1 MNSRNNSY
9 WEARTT
15 AIMDKQQLNAD
26 ITYRKLRKAYIKAIA
41 EIEVDVK
48 KIYNKLKKNGELND
62 KQVKEFLNA
71 ELSKLDRN
79 KLKKLIDNTKDEN
92 LRKFLTAKLDAPAYA
107 ARIARR
113 ESLKETLI
121 DNLKKIM
128 NEVAV
133 NEITLDKNLFIQN
146 MNESYYTHMWETQRG
161 MQIGFDVGTLG
172 NETIDAILKRPF
184 VGSNFSQRIWG
195 NTTTLTDQLYETML
209 SGFLNGKPLK
219 KMIEELVERMEVG
232 ESAARRL
239 VRTESAYYTNM
250 AAVEGYKECG
260 IEKYIYFAKL
270 DLKVS
275 NICRELDGK
284 IFPIKEALSK
294 LDRKELKKLI
304 LNTKDDKL
312 RKFLTAKLDAPAY
325 AARIARK
332 EVLKGALGKE
342 TIEAI
347 LKRPFAGGYYSER
360 IWGNTSKLTEQLYE
374 TVLSGLLNGKPLK
387 KMINELTETMEVGES
402 AARRLVRT
410 ESAYYTNMAA
420 VEGYKECGIEKYRYY
435 AKLDL
440 KVSNICRELDGK
452 IFPIK
457 EAQTGINLPPMH
469 PWCRSSI
476 GPVIDGGVAQRIGVR
491 TRDVVTG
498 QSHVIKG
505 DITYKDWYDRFV
517 IDKYGVDKAK
527 ELEKQIKNS
536 SNDKKQFEKYKKLL
550 AKDLPKTLKEFQEI
564 KYNNSDEWNKI
575 KRQYLDANRYNKI
588 VNNATNLNIKGI
600 PIKLNI
606 KGIPI
611 KNIERINLK
620 DFEFDYYHI
629 NNERSH
635 GVTKEMAQSFINNSK
650 AAYSRWNGQVIV
662 YVSEKGCSVVNLKE
676 KKVSTS
682 YKSDEYDNKFK
693 MLMEVLKDD

>member
-260 IEKYIYFAKL
+260 IEKYRYFAKL

-275 NICRELDGK
+275 NVCKELDGK
-284 IFPIKEALSK
+284 IFNME
-294 LDRKELKKLI
+294 
-304 LNTKDDKL
+304 
-312 RKFLTAKLDAPAY
+312 DAQ
-325 AARIARK
+325 
-332 EVLKGALGKE
+332 
-342 TIEAI
+342 
-347 LKRPFAGGYYSER
+347 AGE
-360 IWGNTSKLTEQLYE
+360 
-374 TVLSGLLNGKPLK
+374 
-387 KMINELTETMEVGES
+387 
-402 AARRLVRT
+402 
-410 ESAYYTNMAA
+410 
-420 VEGYKECGIEKYRYY
+420 
-435 AKLDL
+435 
-440 KVSNICRELDGK
+440 
-452 IFPIK
+452 
-457 EAQTGINLPPMH
+457 NLPPMH
-469 PWCRSSI
+469 PWCRSTTI
-476 GPVIDGGVAQRIGVR
+476 AVISEDDIKKLKRRALNPETGR
-491 TRDVVTG
+491 TELVPA
-498 QSHVIKG
+498 SM
-505 DITYKDWYDRFV
+505 TYEEWYKKYVKDNP
-517 IDKYGVDKAK
+517 KAK
-527 ELEKQIKNS
+527 GQEKAIQNKAS
-536 SNDKKQFEKYKKLL
+536 DQAQYQKYKKSGIDGVPASFTGFQKLKYQEPEKWELL
-550 AKDLPKTLKEFQEI
+550 KKDYRE
-564 KYNNSDEWNKI
+564 
-575 KRQYLDANRYNKI
+575 R
-588 VNNATNLNIKGI
+588 
-600 PIKLNI
+600 
-606 KGIPI
+606 
-611 KNIERINLK
+611 KN
-620 DFEFDYYHI
+620 
-629 NNERSH
+629 NNEIFRS
-635 GVTKEMAQSFINNSK
+635 I
-650 AAYSRWNGQVIV
+650 
-662 YVSEKGCSVVNLKE
+662 
-676 KKVSTS
+676 
-682 YKSDEYDNKFK
+682 
-693 MLMEVLKDD
+693 

>member
-260 IEKYIYFAKL
+260 IEKYRYFAKL

-275 NICRELDGK
+275 NLCKELDGK
-284 IFPIKEALSK
+284 IFNME
-294 LDRKELKKLI
+294 
-304 LNTKDDKL
+304 
-312 RKFLTAKLDAPAY
+312 DAQ
-325 AARIARK
+325 
-332 EVLKGALGKE
+332 
-342 TIEAI
+342 
-347 LKRPFAGGYYSER
+347 AGE
-360 IWGNTSKLTEQLYE
+360 
-374 TVLSGLLNGKPLK
+374 
-387 KMINELTETMEVGES
+387 
-402 AARRLVRT
+402 
-410 ESAYYTNMAA
+410 
-420 VEGYKECGIEKYRYY
+420 
-435 AKLDL
+435 
-440 KVSNICRELDGK
+440 
-452 IFPIK
+452 
-457 EAQTGINLPPMH
+457 NLPPMH

-498 QSHVIKG
+498 ESHVIKG
-505 DITYKDWYDRFV
+505 DITYKEWYDRFV
-517 IDKYGVDKAK
+517 VDKYGEDKAK
-527 ELEKQIKNS
+527 ELEKKA
-536 SNDKKQFEKYKKLL
+536 KTYKK
-550 AKDLPKTLKEFQEI
+550 KVKKE
-564 KYNNSDEWNKI
+564 NK
-575 KRQYLDANRYNKI
+575 
-588 VNNATNLNIKGI
+588 
-600 PIKLNI
+600 
-606 KGIPI
+606 
-611 KNIERINLK
+611 
-620 DFEFDYYHI
+620 
-629 NNERSH
+629 
-635 GVTKEMAQSFINNSK
+635 
-650 AAYSRWNGQVIV
+650 
-662 YVSEKGCSVVNLKE
+662 
-676 KKVSTS
+676 
-682 YKSDEYDNKFK
+682 
-693 MLMEVLKDD
+693 

>member
-1 MNSRNNSY
+1 MNKRNNSY

-41 EIEVDVK
+41 EIEVDVRR
-48 KIYNKLKKNGELND
+48 IYNKLKKNGELND
-62 KQVKEFLNA
+62 KQVKEFLNT
-71 ELSKLDRN
+71 ELSKLDR
-79 KLKKLIDNTKDEN
+79 K
-92 LRKFLTAKLDAPAYA
+92 
-107 ARIARR
+107 
-113 ESLKETLI
+113 
-121 DNLKKIM
+121 
-128 NEVAV
+128 
-133 NEITLDKNLFIQN
+133 Q
-146 MNESYYTHMWETQRG
+146 
-161 MQIGFDVGTLG
+161 
-172 NETIDAILKRPF
+172 
-184 VGSNFSQRIWG
+184 
-195 NTTTLTDQLYETML
+195 
-209 SGFLNGKPLK
+209 
-219 KMIEELVERMEVG
+219 
-232 ESAARRL
+232 
-239 VRTESAYYTNM
+239 
-250 AAVEGYKECG
+250 
-260 IEKYIYFAKL
+260 
-270 DLKVS
+270 
-275 NICRELDGK
+275 
-284 IFPIKEALSK
+284 
-294 LDRKELKKLI
+294 LKKLI

-332 EVLKGALGKE
+332 EVLKETLVDNLKQIMNEVAVNEMVLDKNLFIQNMNESYYTHMWEVQRGMQIGFDVGALGKE

-360 IWGNTSKLTEQLYE
+360 IWGNTSKLTEHLYE

-452 IFPIK
+452 IFPIS
-457 EAQTGINLPPMH
+457 EAQTGVNLPPMH

-498 QSHVIKG
+498 ESHVIKG
-505 DITYKDWYDRFV
+505 DITYKEWYDRFV
-517 IDKYGVDKAK
+517 VDKYGKDKA
-527 ELEKQIKNS
+527 EQLEKQLKNKS
-536 SNDKKQFEKYKKLL
+536 KDKKQFEKYKELL
-550 AKDLPKTLKEFQEI
+550 HKDFPKTLKEFQEI
-564 KYNNSDEWNKI
+564 KYNNSDKWNKI
-575 KRQYLDANRYNKI
+575 KRKYLDANRYNKI
-588 VNNATNLNIKGI
+588 VNNATN
-600 PIKLNI
+600 LNI

-662 YVSEKGCSVVNLKE
+662 YVSENGCSVVNLKE
-676 KKVSTS
+676 KKVSTA

>member
-1 MNSRNNSY
+1 MNSRNNNY
-9 WEARTT
+9 WEARIN

-41 EIEVDVK
+41 EIEVDVRR
-48 KIYNKLKKNGELND
+48 IYNKLKKNGELND
-62 KQVKEFLNA
+62 SQVKEFLN
-71 ELSKLDRN
+71 
-79 KLKKLIDNTKDEN
+79 
-92 LRKFLTAKLDAPAYA
+92 
-107 ARIARR
+107 
-113 ESLKETLI
+113 
-121 DNLKKIM
+121 
-128 NEVAV
+128 
-133 NEITLDKNLFIQN
+133 
-146 MNESYYTHMWETQRG
+146 
-161 MQIGFDVGTLG
+161 
-172 NETIDAILKRPF
+172 
-184 VGSNFSQRIWG
+184 
-195 NTTTLTDQLYETML
+195 
-209 SGFLNGKPLK
+209 
-219 KMIEELVERMEVG
+219 
-232 ESAARRL
+232 
-239 VRTESAYYTNM
+239 TE
-250 AAVEGYKECG
+250 
-260 IEKYIYFAKL
+260 
-270 DLKVS
+270 
-275 NICRELDGK
+275 
-284 IFPIKEALSK
+284 LSK
-294 LDRKELKKLI
+294 LDRKELNKLI
-304 LNTKDDKL
+304 LHTKDDKL

-332 EVLKGALGKE
+332 EVLKETLIDNLKQIMNEVAVNEMVLDKNLFIQNMNESYYTHMWEVQRGMQIGFDVGTLGKE

-387 KMINELTETMEVGES
+387 KMIKELTETMEVGES

-452 IFPIK
+452 IFSII
-457 EAQTGINLPPMH
+457 EAQTGVNLPPMH

-550 AKDLPKTLKEFQEI
+550 DKDLPKTLKEFQEI

-600 PIKLNI
+600 PIK
-606 KGIPI
+606 
-611 KNIERINLK
+611 NIERINLK

-635 GVTKEMAQSFINNSK
+635 GVTKEMAQSLINNSK

-676 KKVSTS
+676 KKISTS

>member
-71 ELSKLDRN
+71 ELS
-79 KLKKLIDNTKDEN
+79 KLIDNTKDEN

-260 IEKYIYFAKL
+260 IEKYRYFAKL

-275 NICRELDGK
+275 NVCKELDGK
-284 IFPIKEALSK
+284 IFNME
-294 LDRKELKKLI
+294 
-304 LNTKDDKL
+304 
-312 RKFLTAKLDAPAY
+312 DAQ
-325 AARIARK
+325 
-332 EVLKGALGKE
+332 
-342 TIEAI
+342 
-347 LKRPFAGGYYSER
+347 AGE
-360 IWGNTSKLTEQLYE
+360 
-374 TVLSGLLNGKPLK
+374 
-387 KMINELTETMEVGES
+387 
-402 AARRLVRT
+402 
-410 ESAYYTNMAA
+410 
-420 VEGYKECGIEKYRYY
+420 
-435 AKLDL
+435 
-440 KVSNICRELDGK
+440 
-452 IFPIK
+452 
-457 EAQTGINLPPMH
+457 NLPPMH

-498 QSHVIKG
+498 ESHVIKG
-505 DITYKDWYDRFV
+505 DITYKEWYDRFV
-517 IDKYGVDKAK
+517 VDKYGEDKAK
-527 ELEKQIKNS
+527 ELEKKA
-536 SNDKKQFEKYKKLL
+536 KTYKK
-550 AKDLPKTLKEFQEI
+550 KVKKE
-564 KYNNSDEWNKI
+564 NK
-575 KRQYLDANRYNKI
+575 
-588 VNNATNLNIKGI
+588 
-600 PIKLNI
+600 
-606 KGIPI
+606 
-611 KNIERINLK
+611 
-620 DFEFDYYHI
+620 
-629 NNERSH
+629 
-635 GVTKEMAQSFINNSK
+635 
-650 AAYSRWNGQVIV
+650 
-662 YVSEKGCSVVNLKE
+662 
-676 KKVSTS
+676 
-682 YKSDEYDNKFK
+682 
-693 MLMEVLKDD
+693 

>member
-1 MNSRNNSY
+1 MNKRNNSY
-9 WEARTT
+9 WEARTN

-41 EIEVDVK
+41 EIEVDVRR
-48 KIYNKLKKNGELND
+48 IYNKLKKNGELND
-62 KQVKEFLNA
+62 KQVKEFLNT
-71 ELSKLDRN
+71 ELSKLDR
-79 KLKKLIDNTKDEN
+79 K
-92 LRKFLTAKLDAPAYA
+92 
-107 ARIARR
+107 
-113 ESLKETLI
+113 
-121 DNLKKIM
+121 
-128 NEVAV
+128 
-133 NEITLDKNLFIQN
+133 Q
-146 MNESYYTHMWETQRG
+146 
-161 MQIGFDVGTLG
+161 
-172 NETIDAILKRPF
+172 
-184 VGSNFSQRIWG
+184 
-195 NTTTLTDQLYETML
+195 
-209 SGFLNGKPLK
+209 
-219 KMIEELVERMEVG
+219 
-232 ESAARRL
+232 
-239 VRTESAYYTNM
+239 
-250 AAVEGYKECG
+250 
-260 IEKYIYFAKL
+260 
-270 DLKVS
+270 
-275 NICRELDGK
+275 
-284 IFPIKEALSK
+284 
-294 LDRKELKKLI
+294 LKKLI
-304 LNTKDDKL
+304 LNTKDEKL
-312 RKFLTAKLDAPAY
+312 RKLLTAKLDAPAY

-332 EVLKGALGKE
+332 EVLKETLVDNLKQIMNEVAVNEMVLDKNLFIQIMNESYYTHMWEVQRGMKIGFDVGALGKE

-387 KMINELTETMEVGES
+387 KMINELTETMGVGES

-440 KVSNICRELDGK
+440 KVSNICRVLDSK
-452 IFPIK
+452 IFPIS
-457 EAQTGINLPPMH
+457 EAEAGVNLPPMH

-505 DITYKDWYDRFV
+505 DITYKEWYDRFV
-517 IDKYGVDKAK
+517 VDKYGVDKAK

-550 AKDLPKTLKEFQEI
+550 DKDLPKTLKEFQEI

-600 PIKLNI
+600 PIK
-606 KGIPI
+606 
-611 KNIERINLK
+611 NIERINLK

-635 GVTKEMAQSFINNSK
+635 GVTKEMAQSFISNSK

-662 YVSEKGCSVVNLKE
+662 YVSESGCSVVNLKE